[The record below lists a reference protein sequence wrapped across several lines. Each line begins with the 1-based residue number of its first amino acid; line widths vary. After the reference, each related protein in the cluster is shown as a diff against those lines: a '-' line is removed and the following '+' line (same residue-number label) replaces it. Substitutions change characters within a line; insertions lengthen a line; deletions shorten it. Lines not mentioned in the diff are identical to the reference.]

1 MAHTLSRSLRRCAES
16 GSPLPTVF
24 YSWENAGIRSRR
36 GQLTMIAGAPNAGK
50 SLLALH
56 VAIKAEVPTLYVSAD
71 SDEWTQVT
79 RSVASLTSSTMDE
92 VEETF
97 KLGAGSIYTPDLDGA
112 SHIHFSFNPSPTL
125 EDIALDIEA
134 EIEMTGDAPTFL
146 IVDNLMNV
154 DVEGEDLG
162 GMRQI
167 VKAMHHLARHY
178 GCAVWLLHH
187 CSEQPQWGPVD
198 RCPPRAAI
206 QGKVSQL
213 PELIITVAQDQA
225 GHLLTCAVKNRSGPA
240 YPRGDRPV
248 SLFVRPDRMGL
259 YEDSMSYLAAGR
271 SW

>member
-16 GSPLPTVF
+16 GTPLPTVF
-24 YSWENAGIRSRR
+24 HSWETAGIRSRR
-36 GQLTMIAGAPNAGK
+36 GQVTMVAGAPNAGK
-50 SLLALH
+50 TMLALGYA
-56 VAIKAEVPTLYVSAD
+56 VKAEVPTLYVSAD

-79 RSVASLTSSTMDE
+79 RTIAAISGSTVDE

-97 KLGAGSIYTPDLDGA
+97 KAGAGAVYANDLA
-112 SHIHFSFNPSPTL
+112 QAAHIHFSFDPSPTL
-125 EDIALDIEA
+125 EDIALDVEA
-134 EIEMTGDAPTFL
+134 QIEMTGDAPSLL

-154 DVEGEDLG
+154 DIDGEDFG

-167 VKAMHHLARHY
+167 VKAMHHIARHY

-187 CSEQPQWGPVD
+187 CSEQSQYGPVD

-213 PELIITVAQDQA
+213 PELIITVAQDNS

-248 SLFVRPDRMGL
+248 SLFVRPERMGL